1 MQKKIINVT
10 DKNRKDIIRA
20 YVSRLL
26 DDMDF
31 ASLYSFAYDTISSN
45 KSMMTNNALENDI
58 VFYCP
63 DILEE

>member
-1 MQKKIINVT
+1 MQKKIIKVT
-10 DKNRKDIIRA
+10 NENRDDIMDS

-31 ASLYSFAYDTISSN
+31 DTLYSFAYDMLKDN
-45 KSMMTNNALENDI
+45 KSGLTNDQLTNQISD
-58 VFYCP
+58 YYP

>member
-1 MQKKIINVT
+1 MQKKMIKVT
-10 DKNRKDIIRA
+10 NKNRDVIIDS

-31 ASLYSFAYDTISSN
+31 DALYSFAYSMVIDSKKNLSN
-45 KSMMTNNALENDI
+45 TVLEDEI
-58 VFYCP
+58 VDYCP

>member
-1 MQKKIINVT
+1 MQKKMIKVT
-10 DKNRKDIIRA
+10 DENRNVIMDS

-31 ASLYSFAYDTISSN
+31 DSLYSFAYDMLKDGKSGLSN
-45 KSMMTNNALENDI
+45 DQLTDQI
-58 VFYCP
+58 FDYCP